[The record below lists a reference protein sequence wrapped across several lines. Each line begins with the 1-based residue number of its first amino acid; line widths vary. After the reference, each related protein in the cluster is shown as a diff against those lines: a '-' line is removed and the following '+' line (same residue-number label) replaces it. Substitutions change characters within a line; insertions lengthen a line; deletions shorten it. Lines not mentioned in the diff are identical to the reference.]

1 MPQYISVRFLPKLID
16 PAAMADATA
25 VIIDVLRASTTI
37 CTALSGGARQIL
49 PCLEIPQAG
58 DLKTAGQADLCGGE
72 RGGVKIDGFDFGN
85 SPFDYSQQAVAG
97 KTIAFTTTNGTRAM
111 QACQSAARVYI
122 AAFVNLA
129 SVAQAIQA
137 DAKIELVCAGTD
149 GEITEEDVLFAGA
162 LVERLKEYQAAKQAD
177 VELND
182 QAHIALSDW
191 QSLTADDLVS
201 RLSQRMRLSHGG
213 RNLVQL
219 GYARDIDFAAQID
232 TLDILP
238 QLDLKNWTIQR
249 G

>member
-162 LVERLKEYQAAKQAD
+162 LVQRIEAGRQ
-177 VELND
+177 LND
-182 QAHIALSDW
+182 QARIALSDW
-191 QSLTADDLVS
+191 RSLGDENLVVS
-201 RLSQRMRLSHGG
+201 LSQRMQLSRGG
-213 RNLVQL
+213 QNLMQL

-232 TLDILP
+232 TLDVLP